1 MLARVING
9 LEEGIISLLLVTMT
23 LLVFMEVLLRYGFG
37 IGFLWVQELTLH
49 MSAWLVLFGASY
61 GVKVGSHIGVDAIVR
76 LLSSKVRRIV
86 TLVALAL
93 CLVYCG
99 LFIEGAWV
107 YLAKMYKIGIHLED
121 LPIPKYAAHSIL
133 LIGFVM
139 LFIRFVQLGWSVFK
153 GDVDG
158 FRLADEAK
166 EALQEVGAD
175 HAPAAAGRETK
186 P

>member
-1 MLARVING
+1 MFTRIIDG

-23 LLVFMEVLLRYGFG
+23 LLVFFEVVLRYGFG

-76 LLSSKVRRIV
+76 LLSPEVRRIV
-86 TLVALAL
+86 TLVAIVL
-93 CLVYCG
+93 CLVYCSV
-99 LFIEGAWV
+99 FIQGAWA
-107 YLAKMYKIGIHLED
+107 YLGKMVTIGIHLED
-121 LPIPKYAAHSIL
+121 LPIPKYIAHSIL
-133 LIGFVM
+133 LFGFVL
-139 LFIRFVQLGWSVFK
+139 LFIRFLQLGWAVYK

-166 EALQEVGAD
+166 EALEEAR
-175 HAPAAAGRETK
+175 APAAAVIDREIK

>member
-1 MLARVING
+1 MWTRIIDG
-9 LEEGIISLLLVTMT
+9 LEEGVISLLLVTMT
-23 LLVFMEVLLRYGFG
+23 LLVFIEVVLRYGFG
-37 IGFLWVQELTLH
+37 IGFMWIQELTLH

-76 LLSSKVRRIV
+76 LLSPAARRIV
-86 TLVALAL
+86 TLVAIAL

-99 LFIEGAWV
+99 VFIKGAWV
-107 YLAKMYKIGIHLED
+107 YLAMMVQIGIHLTD
-121 LPIPKYAAHSIL
+121 IPIPKYVAHSIL
-133 LIGFVM
+133 LFGFV
-139 LFIRFVQLGWSVFK
+139 LLAIRFVQLGWAVFK

-166 EALQEVGAD
+166 EALEEAR
-175 HAPAAAGRETK
+175 APAAAVIDREAK